1 MYNRY
6 IRTDDGTYTKV
17 SEEETPSGQPRQEPR
32 QDSPPPDG
40 PPPFSPPPPFG
51 GGEGIAGYLRRI
63 LDQLHLDRIDAGD
76 LLLLGLLYFLFRE
89 KADEE
94 LLVALGLLLGRRR
107 GALLGLMAG
116 LAVDILVNEPYG
128 LMTII
133 FTGAG
138 FVSGFAGRKFMNH
151 MWTTV
156 LTPVAVFALMEG
168 ILFLYQAFARAA
180 EVRLLA
186 YGAARVGIQTAMV
199 QVLYL
204 LYNAILRPRLSRYG
218 AR

>member
-17 SEEETPSGQPRQEPR
+17 SEEEPPSGQPRQEPR

-94 LLVALGLLLGRRR
+94 LLVALGLLL
-107 GALLGLMAG
+107 
-116 LAVDILVNEPYG
+116 IL
-128 LMTII
+128 
-133 FTGAG
+133 
-138 FVSGFAGRKFMNH
+138 
-151 MWTTV
+151 
-156 LTPVAVFALMEG
+156 
-168 ILFLYQAFARAA
+168 
-180 EVRLLA
+180 
-186 YGAARVGIQTAMV
+186 
-199 QVLYL
+199 
-204 LYNAILRPRLSRYG
+204 
-218 AR
+218 